1 VQAIENSQVKRRLQ
15 MAVLTEKEI
24 KEKLKDLEG
33 WHLKGNEIA
42 KTYTH
47 KDFVD
52 AMAFVNK
59 VAILAEKADHH
70 PDILV
75 KYNKVTLSLSTH
87 SQGGVTDNDINLAKN
102 IDKIK

>member
-1 VQAIENSQVKRRLQ
+1 
-15 MAVLTEKEI
+15 MAVLSENEI

-33 WHLKGNEIA
+33 WQLKGKEIS
-42 KTYTH
+42 KVYKH

-52 AMAFVNK
+52 AIAFVNK

-75 KYNKVTLSLSTH
+75 NYNKVTLSLHTH
-87 SQGGVTDNDINLAKN
+87 SQGGITNNDINLAKG
-102 IDKIK
+102 IDKTK